1 VNPDPVRY
9 PPEYLRGIVHF
20 NRREFFEAH
29 EVWEDIWMESLRDRA
44 DFYKGLIQAAVAILH
59 FTNGNLSG
67 ARKLYE
73 GQKRLL
79 GPYAPR
85 FMGLDLAGLL
95 ARMDDLFAPVLAAAP
110 GTHVPIDE
118 SKIPTL
124 RIEPVEG

>member
-1 VNPDPVRY
+1 
-9 PPEYLRGIVHF
+9 LRGIVHF

-29 EVWEDIWMESLRDRA
+29 EVWEAIWMESRRDRA
-44 DFYKGLIQAAVAILH
+44 DFFKGLIQAAVAILH
-59 FTNGNLSG
+59 FSNGNLSG

-79 GPYAPR
+79 IAYAPR
-85 FMGLDLAGLL
+85 FLGLDVQGLL
-95 ARMDDLFAPVLAAAP
+95 AKLDDLFAPVRAAAP

-124 RIEPVEG
+124 RIEPGG